1 MVRTPRFAQLLPAAL
16 LLTVAAAIGGCS
28 GCDEDAVKKPTA
40 ASGKLP
46 GGLTPELAAKPLA
59 KVGDR
64 VITLGE
70 YAAAIE
76 RMDQFERLRY
86 QSPERRKL
94 LLEEMIKVELLA
106 NEARK
111 RGLDKQPKTKARLR
125 ILLRDELLKDAR
137 SKVPGPSEL
146 SEAEVRK
153 YYDSHR
159 DEFREPE
166 RRRVSHIVVK
176 DEATAKRVLEEAK
189 KASAAAW
196 GKLVAEH
203 SLDKPPTATASA
215 PLELAGD
222 LGIVSAP
229 GSKKGE
235 NPKIPEAVRAA
246 VFKIAKIGDVYSE
259 VVAADG
265 KFHLVRMTG
274 KTEARDRTYSEAERT
289 IRVALVQAKIAEAER
304 KLEADLRKKY
314 KVVVDDAALSR
325 VKVPAL
331 GSAVPS
337 SSAGSTPASPAPSA
351 SK

>member
-1 MVRTPRFAQLLPAAL
+1 MVRFRLGTKPLSAARVCVAVAVAG
-16 LLTVAAAIGGCS
+16 LTGAGLAA
-28 GCDEDAVKKPTA
+28 CDDDAVKKPTA
-40 ASGKLP
+40 GSGKLP

-137 SKVPGPSEL
+137 SKVPGPAEL

-153 YYDSHR
+153 YYDAHR
-159 DEFREPE
+159 DEFKEPE
-166 RRRVSHIVVK
+166 RRRVSHIVVA
-176 DEATAKRVLEEAK
+176 DAATAKKVLEEAK
-189 KASAAAW
+189 TASAATW
-196 GKLVAEH
+196 GKLVAKH
-203 SLDKPPTATASA
+203 SLDKPASVTATA

-229 GSKKGE
+229 GSKKGA
-235 NPKIPEAVRAA
+235 NPRIAEPLRAA
-246 VFKIAKIGDVYSE
+246 VFKLAKIGDVHSE
-259 VVAADG
+259 VVAAAG
-265 KFHLVRMTG
+265 KFHIVRMTG
-274 KTEARDRTYSEAERT
+274 KTDARDRTFAEAERT

-314 KVVVDDAALSR
+314 KVVVDDAALGR
-325 VKVPAL
+325 VRVPTL
-331 GSAVPS
+331 GSA
-337 SSAGSTPASPAPSA
+337 SAATSAPAPSA